1 MELAPPN
8 TTKPKTSLSS
18 KIFKKKKKKR
28 ETKTKPP
35 SSGSDKKHAVTRD
48 PLVDKTRV
56 MVNGKL
62 ENKRTREGNLE
73 KEERGRVCLAKA
85 WRRNPLSPR
94 ALASAARR
102 ETLLSPCSNRFLLF
116 CPLPLLCFVASLSFH
131 QRFLSFFFIRVRLLP
146 GLVFDYFQSLP
157 DLQFSLQE
165 NVLSGVE
172 KRRKVKAI
180 SSIR

>member
-85 WRRNPLSPR
+85 WRWNPLSPR

-102 ETLLSPCSNRFLLF
+102 KVCCLVGVGGVLSLFPPRFCNRYG
-116 CPLPLLCFVASLSFH
+116 
-131 QRFLSFFFIRVRLLP
+131 LLP
-146 GLVFDYFQSLP
+146 DPVFDYFQIYYHLYT
-157 DLQFSLQE
+157 FCTCFFF
-165 NVLSGVE
+165 LS
-172 KRRKVKAI
+172 
-180 SSIR
+180 